1 MRRFIPVL
9 AAALLLQPV
18 AAARA
23 TQELT
28 PEPAITYRVVGVAT
42 GDVLNVR
49 RAADPGA
56 EKIGDLPA
64 DAAGV
69 VVTGSRVE
77 WDGSVWWGVVLRGG
91 AKGWANARFLT
102 PESDRP
108 GPETFPL
115 ACFGTEPFW
124 SLRVGGG
131 KAVFSD
137 PEGGD
142 VTMSAGETVM
152 AAARLGRFAVPLSAG
167 PDRGTLAAF
176 RSYDF
181 CTDGMS
187 ESAYPY
193 EAILVLPT
201 GTVYSGCCER
211 AGR

>member
-1 MRRFIPVL
+1 MRPAALAL
-9 AAALLLQPV
+9 AAALLLP
-18 AAARA
+18 AAAANA

-28 PEPAITYRVVGVAT
+28 PEPGISYRVTGVAA

-56 EKIGDLPA
+56 EKIGSLSA
-64 DAAGV
+64 GASGV

-77 WDGSVWWGVVLRGG
+77 WDGAVWWGVVLPRGES
-91 AKGWANARFLT
+91 GWVNARFLT
-102 PESDRP
+102 PESDRA

-137 PEGGD
+137 PEGGE
-142 VTMSAGETVM
+142 VAFSAGKTVI
-152 AAARLGRFAVPLSAG
+152 AAARLGRFAVPLSSRAG
-167 PDRGTLAAF
+167 HGTLAAF
-176 RSYDF
+176 RAYDF

-187 ESAYPY
+187 ESSYPY
-193 EAILVLPT
+193 EAIVMLPT
-201 GTVYSGCCER
+201 GVVYSGCCER